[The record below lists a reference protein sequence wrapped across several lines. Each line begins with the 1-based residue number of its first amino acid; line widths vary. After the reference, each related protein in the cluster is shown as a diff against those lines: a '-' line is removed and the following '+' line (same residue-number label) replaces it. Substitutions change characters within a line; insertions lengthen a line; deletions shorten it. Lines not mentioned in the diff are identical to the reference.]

1 MCFQSAHPPEC
12 AHLAP
17 HPPTPPPSALV
28 TALSCL
34 REGLR
39 AAGSDLVVRVG
50 PADFTLAAF
59 TSLVGAGAVVTELEQ
74 DTR

>member
-1 MCFQSAHPPEC
+1 MSL
-12 AHLAP
+12 HLP
-17 HPPTPPPSALV
+17 LPFPSPVALV
-28 TALSCL
+28 TALACL

-59 TSLVGAGAVVTELEQ
+59 SSLVGTGAVVTELEQ